1 MKFATILFAWT
12 IVSCPISACDDDEA
26 KTKTVAFE
34 LEFSSFLKGA
44 NPEATCGAPPT
55 VLVIQEGN
63 GTSTLLESFSFYA
76 EFCNNLETGEYGPA
90 KVCIFKASNGDELHC
105 NAQGQ
110 VVPTTNPNYDLEF
123 KDPFTITGGTGRF
136 KGATGSGTTSS
147 FVKLADKRTD
157 HVWTGTITLV
167 K

>member
-1 MKFATILFAWT
+1 MKLATILFAWA
-12 IVSCPISACDDDEA
+12 IMLYPIAACDDDDS
-26 KTKTVAFE
+26 KTETVQLE

-44 NPEATCGAPPT
+44 NPDEGCGTPP
-55 VLVIQEGN
+55 VFLVIQEGN
-63 GTSTLLESFSFYA
+63 GTGTLLEGFSFYA

-90 KVCIFKASNGDELHC
+90 KVCTFTASNGDELYC
-105 NAQGQ
+105 NVEGQ
-110 VVPTTNPNYDLEF
+110 VLPTNNPAYDLEF

-147 FVKLADKRTD
+147 YVKLADERTD
-157 HVWTGTITLV
+157 HVWTGSITLL